1 MLVENPVCPTKE
13 NRPFYA
19 APSRKNKAV
28 NEACSITF
36 ELLDGFLYGKRK
48 IQSIDIEEAKRQK
61 TTKDLQGK
69 KTDEKETKRFSI
81 CKCIS
86 SSKSL

>member
-13 NRPFYA
+13 NRPFHA
-19 APSRKNKAV
+19 TPLRKNKAV
-28 NEACSITF
+28 NETWSITF

-61 TTKDLQGK
+61 TTQDQQGK
-69 KTDEKETKRFSI
+69 KNIEKETKRFSI